1 MDWEPIKDA
10 RTARWPGTMAQL
22 LKMGAGTAVLLSV
35 SRWLIE
41 IRQSQTPCCGRRGEM
56 DVAPSAFDDQ
66 KVDCHTPRPERD
78 VYEYLVADD
87 RRGKQKCQCW
97 LYELS
102 KA

>member
-1 MDWEPIKDA
+1 VAEEA
-10 RTARWPGTMAQL
+10 
-22 LKMGAGTAVLLSV
+22 KMV
-35 SRWLIE
+35 
-41 IRQSQTPCCGRRGEM
+41 
-56 DVAPSAFDDQ
+56 VAPSAFDDQ

-87 RRGKQKCQCW
+87 SRGKQKYQCW